1 MTGARGTLDAS
12 VVMPVRNGAE
22 WIRGQLDALAAQDFT
37 GTWEIVIADNGS
49 TDATNDIVREFA
61 RGTDVP
67 VRIADATAR
76 AGICHAR
83 NAGALAA
90 RGRLLVFCDC
100 DDLASP
106 GWLSAAVSASA
117 EGQVVAGLNREL
129 QEPVQDP
136 DAPKIN
142 PGGIIRG
149 WQAVLFI
156 GCNFAVDRDAYFA
169 VGGFDESLPPYGCD
183 DSEFALRAND
193 AGLTF
198 VGDEDMLLW
207 FRRTTGLRRVLRKV
221 YLSGKAETIMWHRHP
236 QRFAGRIGWRAA
248 VRTLVQTPRALRG
261 GGLPADRAKARYV
274 VTRWAHVVAELE
286 LLRARYE
293 REPIRVGADDP
304 VPHVEEVPGR

>member
-1 MTGARGTLDAS
+1 MTEQGTFDAS
-12 VVMPVRNGAE
+12 VIMPVRNGAE

-49 TDATNDIVREFA
+49 TDSTNDIVREFA
-61 RGTDVP
+61 RHTDVP

-83 NAGALAA
+83 NSGALAA
-90 RGRLLVFCDC
+90 RGKLLVFCDC

-106 GWLSAAVSASA
+106 GWLGAAVAASA
-117 EGQVVAGLNREL
+117 DGQVIAGLNREL
-129 QEPVQDP
+129 QQPVQDP
-136 DAPKIN
+136 EAPKIN
-142 PGGIIRG
+142 PGGLIRG
-149 WQAVLFI
+149 WQAFLFI

-183 DSEFALRAND
+183 DSEFALRANE

-236 QRFAGRIGWRAA
+236 QRFAERIGWKAA
-248 VRTLVQTPRALRG
+248 AKALLYTPRALRG
-261 GGLPADRAKARYV
+261 GGLPGARAKARYV

-286 LLRARYE
+286 LLRGRYE
-293 REPIRVGADDP
+293 RDPIHVSADHP